1 VWDQSHRRRSLDGE
15 SFDIAIV
22 GGGIN
27 GVAMARQCA
36 AAGRR
41 TILVEQNDFASGTTS
56 RSTRIIHG
64 GLRYLEHGEI
74 GLVRES
80 LRERERLLRTKPHLV
95 RPMRFLL
102 ALPAGRRSALE
113 VRFGLWLYRRFTH
126 GRRAA
131 RPADDIAQL
140 ERALDHGERWSVLDY
155 DDAQCEFP
163 ERLVAEWLGEALAA
177 DAEARNYTQALQVE
191 VTDGRVRGLRLRDR
205 LDGTEFRIEAKW
217 VINASGPWAD
227 GVARR
232 AGIRNLR
239 MVGGVRGSHLVLP
252 RFPGAPQSAVY
263 TEALDRRPIF
273 VIPWNGELLVGTT
286 EVDDTGDPG
295 SAQPSEAEIDYL
307 LASAR
312 RLFPAVALGRDEIR
326 YATAGVRPLPF
337 SPGNPLAAITRRHVL
352 HDHRDDGVAGMISVI
367 GGKLTTAAS
376 VARECA
382 RKIGIEVAEPQ
393 FDAVVEAGEME
404 SAVSACL
411 DEAGAGGRLT
421 TEMAGPAVSWF
432 GHAGVDI
439 VRAAAKDERLCAPIC
454 DGSLHMVAEAVHAL
468 RNECAVTLGDVLL
481 RRAPVA
487 LAGGWSH
494 EQTRQAAE
502 RIGAA
507 AEWSGERVG
516 CEVEEFEKER
526 KQFLVKVGQA
536 ASAKHLSG

>member
-1 VWDQSHRRRSLDGE
+1 MWDQSHRHRSLDGE

-102 ALPAGRRSALE
+102 ALPAGRRGALE

-140 ERALDHGERWSVLDY
+140 ERALDHGQRWSVLDY

-177 DAEARNYTQALQVE
+177 GAEARNYTQALQVE
-191 VTDGRVRGLRLRDR
+191 VADGRVRGLRLRDR

-227 GVARR
+227 GVARC
-232 AGIRNLR
+232 AGIHNLR

-263 TEALDRRPIF
+263 TEALDGRPIF

-295 SAQPSEAEIDYL
+295 STQPSEAEIDYL
-307 LASAR
+307 LASAQ
-312 RLFPAVALGRDEIR
+312 RLFPALALGRDEIR

-382 RKIGIEVAEPQ
+382 RKIGIEVAEQQ

-404 SAVSACL
+404 SAVRACL
-411 DEAGAGGRLT
+411 DEAGAGGQLT
-421 TEMAGPAVSWF
+421 TEMAGAAVSWF

-439 VRAAAKDERLCAPIC
+439 VRAAARDERLGAPIC

-507 AEWSGERVG
+507 AGWSRERVEG
-516 CEVEEFEKER
+516 EVEEFEKER
-526 KQFLVKVGQA
+526 AAFLIKVRDKE
-536 ASAKHLSG
+536 SAMV

>member
-1 VWDQSHRRRSLDGE
+1 MWEQSHRRRSLDGE

-27 GVAMARQCA
+27 GVAMARECA
-36 AAGRR
+36 VAGRR
-41 TILVEQNDFASGTTS
+41 TLLVEQNDFASGTTS

-80 LRERERLLRTKPHLV
+80 LRERERLLRAKPHLV

-102 ALPAGRRSALE
+102 ALPAGRRNALE
-113 VRFGLWLYRRFTH
+113 VRFGLWLYRRLTH
-126 GRRAA
+126 GRRSAKPAA
-131 RPADDIAQL
+131 DIAQL

-163 ERLVAEWLGEALAA
+163 ERLVAEWLGEALTAG
-177 DAEARNYTQALQVE
+177 AEARNYAQALQVD
-191 VTDGRVRGLRLRDR
+191 VADGSVRGLRLRDR

-227 GVARR
+227 SVARR
-232 AGIRNLR
+232 AGIKDLR

-252 RFPGAPQSAVY
+252 RFPGAPESAVY
-263 TEALDRRPIF
+263 TEALDGRPIF
-273 VIPWNGELLVGTT
+273 VIPWNGQLLVGTT

-295 SAQPSEAEIDYL
+295 SAQPSEAEIAYL
-307 LASAR
+307 LASAQ
-312 RLFPAVALGRDEIR
+312 RLFPTAGLGRDEIR

-337 SPGNPLAAITRRHVL
+337 SPGNPLAAVTRRHLL
-352 HDHRDDGVAGMISVI
+352 HNHRDDGVAGMISVI
-367 GGKLTTAAS
+367 GGKLTTAAA

-382 RKIGIEVAEPQ
+382 RTIGIEAAEPQ
-393 FDAVVEAGEME
+393 FDAVVQAGEPGSVM
-404 SAVSACL
+404 SACAATVGARAQISE
-411 DEAGAGGRLT
+411 DMAGAALG
-421 TEMAGPAVSWF
+421 WF
-432 GHAGVDI
+432 G
-439 VRAAAKDERLCAPIC
+439 RAASDIARCAMEDERARAPIC
-454 DGSLHMVAEAVHAL
+454 DGSPHMVAEALYAL

-487 LAGGWSH
+487 LAGEWSH
-494 EQTRQAAE
+494 EQTWQAAE

-507 AEWSGERVG
+507 AGWGEERVEG
-516 CEVEEFEKER
+516 EVECFETERAAFLIEIRDKESSM
-526 KQFLVKVGQA
+526 V
-536 ASAKHLSG
+536 

>member
-1 VWDQSHRRRSLDGE
+1 MRDQTHRRRSLDGE

-27 GVAMARQCA
+27 GVAMVRQCA

-80 LRERERLLRTKPHLV
+80 LRERECLLRTKPHLV

-140 ERALDHGERWSVLDY
+140 EQALDHGQRWSVLDY

-177 DAEARNYTQALQVE
+177 GAEARNYTQALQVE
-191 VTDGRVRGLRLRDR
+191 VADGRVRGLRLRDR

-232 AGIRNLR
+232 AEIHNVR

-263 TEALDRRPIF
+263 TEALDGRPIF

-295 SAQPSEAEIDYL
+295 STQPSEPEIDYL
-307 LASAR
+307 LASAQ
-312 RLFPAVALGRDEIR
+312 RLFPAVALGRDDIR

-352 HDHRDDGVAGMISVI
+352 HDHRDDGVAGMISMI
-367 GGKLTTAAS
+367 GGKLTTAAA

-393 FDAVVEAGEME
+393 FDAVVEAGEVE
-404 SAVSACL
+404 TAVSSCL
-411 DEAGAGGRLT
+411 GEAGAGGQVT
-421 TEMAGPAVSWF
+421 PEMARAAVSWF
-432 GHAGVDI
+432 GHAGVDV
-439 VRAAAKDERLCAPIC
+439 VRSAARDERLGAPIC

-487 LAGGWSH
+487 LAGRWSK

-507 AEWSGERVG
+507 AGWSEERVV
-516 CEVEEFEKER
+516 CEVEEFENER
-526 KQFLVKVGQA
+526 EQFLVKVGQA
-536 ASAKHLSG
+536 TSVGSAK

>member
-1 VWDQSHRRRSLDGE
+1 MWEQSHQRRSLDGE
-15 SFDIAIV
+15 TFDIAIV

-41 TILVEQNDFASGTTS
+41 TLLVEQNDFASGTTS

-102 ALPAGRRSALE
+102 ALPAGKRGALE

-163 ERLVAEWLGEALAA
+163 ERLVAEWLWEALAA
-177 DAEARNYTQALQVE
+177 GAEARNYTQACQVE
-191 VTDGRVRGLRLRDR
+191 VADGSVRGLRLRDR
-205 LDGTEFRIEAKW
+205 LDGTEFRIKAKW

-232 AGIRNLR
+232 AGICNVR

-252 RFPGAPQSAVY
+252 RFPGAPESAVY
-263 TEALDRRPIF
+263 TEALDGRPIF

-295 SAQPSEAEIDYL
+295 RAQPSEAEIDYL
-307 LASAR
+307 LASVR
-312 RLFPAVALGRDEIR
+312 QLFPAVARERDDIR

-393 FDAVVEAGEME
+393 FDAVVEAGEVE
-404 SAVSACL
+404 SVVRTCL
-411 DEAGAGGRLT
+411 GEMGGQVNA
-421 TEMAGPAVSWF
+421 EMARAAVSWF
-432 GHAGVDI
+432 GHAGMDI
-439 VRAAAKDERLCAPIC
+439 VHSAARDDRLCAPIC
-454 DGSLHMVAEAVHAL
+454 DGSPHMVAEAVHAL
-468 RNECAVTLGDVLL
+468 RNECAVTIGDVLL

-487 LAGGWSH
+487 LAGEWSQ
-494 EQTRQAAE
+494 EQTRQAAD

-507 AEWSGERVG
+507 AGWSAERAEA
-516 CEVEEFEKER
+516 EVEEFEKER
-526 KQFLVKVGQA
+526 AAFLVRVPAREPATNQ
-536 ASAKHLSG
+536 